1 MTGSIA
7 IVTDSTADLT
17 PAQTAALGVTVVPL
31 NVHFGQES
39 WRDRV
44 DLSADEFLAKLATSS
59 KLPTTSQPSV
69 GAFETVFRDLATT
82 HDAIICVVL
91 SSRFSG
97 TYQSATLAAE
107 AVSGVVDV
115 RLVDSLH
122 VSASLG
128 MQVMRAV
135 ELVRLGHP
143 VENVVR
149 VLESEVDL
157 YQVAFFVETLDHLRR
172 GGRIGKAAQVLG
184 TALKL
189 KPLLRIEEGQIV
201 PFERTRTR
209 ARAIDA
215 LVEFALEC
223 GDLQSAAV
231 LYNTT
236 PEDAEELARNIAT
249 TTKLASVP
257 TVQVAP
263 VISAHVGPGI
273 LGVAV
278 KEVSHG

>member
-1 MTGSIA
+1 MTISIA
-7 IVTDSTADLT
+7 TVTDSTADLT
-17 PAQTAALGVTVVPL
+17 TAQIADLGVTVVPL
-31 NVHFGQES
+31 NVHFGQSS
-39 WRDRV
+39 WRDRL
-44 DLSADEFLAKLATSS
+44 DLSADEFLAKLASSS

-69 GAFETVFRDLATT
+69 GTFEAVFRDLADT
-82 HDAIICVVL
+82 HDAIVCLVL

-97 TYQSATLAAE
+97 TYQSAMLAAE
-107 AVSGVVDV
+107 AVADLIDVRVVD
-115 RLVDSLH
+115 SMH

-128 MQVMRAV
+128 MQVMRSV
-135 ELVRLGHP
+135 ELVRQGHT
-143 VENVVR
+143 VEEVVAT
-149 VLESEVDL
+149 LQTEIDL
-157 YQVAFFVETLDHLRR
+157 YQVAFFVETLDHLQR
-172 GGRIGKAAQVLG
+172 GGRIGKAAMVLG

-209 ARAIDA
+209 AKAAAALID
-215 LVEFALEC
+215 FAQEC
-223 GDLQSAAV
+223 GELQAATV

-236 PEDAEELARNIAT
+236 ADDAVNLARELAVAT
-249 TTKLASVP
+249 NLASVP

-278 KEVSHG
+278 KEVSHD